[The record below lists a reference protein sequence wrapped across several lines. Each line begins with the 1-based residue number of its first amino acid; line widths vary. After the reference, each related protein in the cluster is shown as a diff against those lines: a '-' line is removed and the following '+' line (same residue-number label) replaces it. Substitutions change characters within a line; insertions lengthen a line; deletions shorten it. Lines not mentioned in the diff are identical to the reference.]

1 MNSNQSAEAQ
11 NKSLLIGVGILF
23 ALVAI
28 AGGMILYSL
37 SDWSAPAQAK
47 NLKNPIP
54 AGNDAIAAGKSTYK
68 ERCASCHGE
77 LGDGRGEKAE
87 KLSIAPSNFTDA
99 HKMSESTDG
108 ELFWKISKGKRPMP
122 GFKDK
127 LSEQERWQVVDYIR
141 TFSARLVD
149 APLNATP
156 PTAEPPE
163 KPAPKKQ

>member
-1 MNSNQSAEAQ
+1 MNSNQPEAPQ

-23 ALVAI
+23 AIVAI
-28 AGGMILYSL
+28 AGGMIVYSM

-47 NLKNPIP
+47 NLRNPIP

-87 KLSIAPSNFTDA
+87 QLSIAPSNFTDA
-99 HKMSESTDG
+99 HKMSASTDG

-122 GFKDK
+122 SFKDK
-127 LSEQERWQVVDYIR
+127 LSEQERWQLVDYIR
-141 TFSARLVD
+141 TFSTRLVD

-156 PTAEPPE
+156 PATEPRE